1 MSNESPL
8 PRRDAFA
15 SLAALLSGGDRAVG
29 AAVAQAVVDPEGY
42 LETFEET
49 AERLFDAD
57 DPARDPRL
65 PWLALVD
72 RLLATLR
79 AVEIDWHTAKADI
92 DWSLE
97 QTIAYARVPD
107 VTRRAIA
114 ALAET
119 SSAIETLQEIAR
131 LLADDGLRL
140 AAMDIDSDSY
150 VLLILSDTEYEQAT
164 AIADTLGCVL
174 RDVRE
179 HDPNMS
185 K

>member
-1 MSNESPL
+1 MGGSP
-8 PRRDAFA
+8 PSRRDAFA
-15 SLAALLSGGDRAVG
+15 SLAALLSAGDAAVG
-29 AAVAQAVVDPEGY
+29 KAVAQAVEDPDGY

-49 AERLFDAD
+49 GERLFDVD
-57 DPARDPRL
+57 EPARDPRL

-72 RLLATLR
+72 RLLAKLR
-79 AVEIDWHTAKADI
+79 AVEVDWHTAKADI
-92 DWSLE
+92 DWNLE
-97 QTIAYARVPD
+97 QLPAYGRVPD

-114 ALAET
+114 AL
-119 SSAIETLQEIAR
+119 SDSGSAIETLQEIAR

-150 VLLILSDTEYEQAT
+150 VLLLLSDTEYEQAT
-164 AIADTLGCVL
+164 AIADTLGFVL

-185 K
+185 A

>member
-1 MSNESPL
+1 MNGSAQS
-8 PRRDAFA
+8 RQDAFA
-15 SLAALLSGGDRAVG
+15 SLAALLSGGDLAVRE
-29 AAVAQAVVDPEGY
+29 AVVQAAADPDAY

-49 AERLFDAD
+49 SERLWDVD

-72 RLLATLR
+72 RLLAALR
-79 AVEIDWHTAKADI
+79 AVELDWDSGKADI

-97 QTIAYARVPD
+97 QLIAWPGLPD

-114 ALAET
+114 ALTA
-119 SSAIETLQEIAR
+119 SASAIDTLQEIAR
-131 LLADDGLRL
+131 LVAADGLRL

-150 VLLILSDTEYEQAT
+150 VLLLLAAADYEQAT
-164 AIADTLGCVL
+164 AIADTLGFVL

-185 K
+185 A

>member
-1 MSNESPL
+1 MTGSASS
-8 PRRDAFA
+8 RRDALA
-15 SLAALLSGGDRAVG
+15 RLAALLSGGDLAVRD
-29 AAVAQAVVDPEGY
+29 AVAQAADDPDGY
-42 LETFEET
+42 LDTFEET
-49 AERLFDAD
+49 SERLWEVD

-72 RLLATLR
+72 RLLAALR

-97 QTIAYARVPD
+97 QLIDWPRVPD

-114 ALAET
+114 ALTA
-119 SSAIETLQEIAR
+119 SASAIETFQEIAR
-131 LLADDGLRL
+131 LVAADGLRL

-150 VLLILSDTEYEQAT
+150 VLLLLAAADYEQAT
-164 AIADTLGCVL
+164 AIADTLGYVL

-185 K
+185 A